1 MRYCQLRGLGIMR
14 VLNILKSEFE
24 NSQHTSILN
33 YLIANKVIVNFHCAD
48 GYCGMCHSV
57 LRAGQIQTSD
67 KAIGYTPKNEFLI
80 CCSKPVSDITI
91 ELY

>member
-1 MRYCQLRGLGIMR
+1 MR

-33 YLIANKVIVNFHCAD
+33 YLIANKIVVNFHCAD

-57 LRAGQIQTSD
+57 LESGEVYTSN

-80 CCSKPVSDITI
+80 CCSKPISDITI
-91 ELY
+91 KIY